1 VLKVGIFAPYVRSEI
16 TLAAVQIADW
26 LVRCGIEVVFLA
38 EGRIS
43 SGIHPVWDRKVRRAS
58 RKSVYRWA
66 AGATHL
72 CWFSPNPEAMEA
84 ARLVASHNPRRT
96 TKHIFF
102 PHWSNWKAEHEA
114 LMRTADR
121 TICLSYDMA
130 QWLDHRYSKADS
142 NRTWASLTA
151 PASLLFPRSGRLSL
165 VSTHLLVVLTK
176 SIELDMGITL
186 LQIFDFLLDGH
197 PGLHVTFL
205 LEHSLPRRY
214 RQELRRISQSY
225 TGRVVTVTSPAY
237 YDYIQLARRHDWV
250 YLTSTRHAY
259 GSLLALLASSSVPV
273 ICHDMPPARGHI
285 IHNYNGKLIP
295 CELRES
301 PAPVADVSLDEIGLA
316 LDKILIGPEVL
327 LRSMQSN
334 TAIQLQQ
341 KQKSFEQFLFK
352 EFVQ

>member
-1 VLKVGIFAPYVRSEI
+1 MLKVGIFAPYVRSEI

-38 EGRIS
+38 EGRIA

-58 RKSVYRWA
+58 RAAVYHWA

-72 CWFSPNPEAMEA
+72 CWFSPNTEAMDA
-84 ARLVASHNPRRT
+84 ARLVASSNPRKT
-96 TKHIFF
+96 TRHIFF
-102 PHWSNWKAEHEA
+102 PHWSNWKAAHES

-121 TICLSYDMA
+121 TISLSQAMA
-130 QWLDHRYSKADS
+130 QRLDQRYSKTAG
-142 NRTWASLTA
+142 NRTWASLSA

-165 VSTHLLVVLTK
+165 VSAHLLVVLTK
-176 SIELDMGITL
+176 AIELDIGIPL
-186 LQIFDFLLDGH
+186 LQVFDLLLDGH

-214 RQELRRISQSY
+214 RQELRRISRSY
-225 TGRVVTVTSPAY
+225 TGRVVIVTSPPY
-237 YDYIQLARRHDWV
+237 YTYVQLARRHDWV
-250 YLTSTRHAY
+250 YLTSTRHCY

-273 ICHDMPPARGHI
+273 ICHDVPPAREHI
-285 IHNYNGKLIP
+285 IHNYNGKLIS
-295 CELRES
+295 CDLRES
-301 PAPVADVSLDEIGLA
+301 PAPVADVPLDEIGLT

-327 LRSMQSN
+327 LKAMQGN
-334 TAIQLQQ
+334 AVAQLQQ

-352 EFVQ
+352 EFFQ